1 MPRRLP
7 ALFGSP
13 DASTGFLLWRAANH
27 WQRRQRAA
35 LRPLGLSH
43 VQFVLLAGVVWL
55 ADHDPPVSQIKLA
68 RYARAD
74 AMMTSQVLRALHE
87 RKLVRRGAH
96 PRDARAK
103 ALLPTAAGRRLVR
116 AAVFVVERA
125 DQDFLAP
132 LGAEAGRFGA
142 MLRAML
148 EGEATDAGE

>member
-13 DASTGFLLWRAANH
+13 DASTGFLLWRAANR

-55 ADHDPPVSQIKLA
+55 ADHDRPVSQVKLA
-68 RYARAD
+68 RYARTD
-74 AMMTSQVLRALHE
+74 AMMTSQVLRALQE
-87 RKLVRRGAH
+87 RKLVRRGPH
-96 PRDARAK
+96 PHDTRAK

-116 AAVFVVERA
+116 AAIFVVERA
-125 DQDFLAP
+125 DQEFLAP
-132 LGAEAGRFGA
+132 LGADAARLGA
-142 MLRAML
+142 MLCTVL
-148 EGEATDAGE
+148 EDDASDAAT